1 MLLLGLGPVLAAG
14 ARPAEPG
21 VTSATATTAAPA
33 PPLPKAWAL
42 ADVDTGNVIDA
53 GNDRQPLPPA
63 SLTKVITALA
73 VTAAIAPDADITV
86 SARAEAAPADKMFMK
101 QGQVW
106 TFDEMIHSL
115 LISSANDAAVALAE
129 RAGGSIEGFEPMFAA
144 TAADLGMADHPVLND
159 PAGLD
164 GPDGVEGGNL
174 VSARD
179 LAIAGRALLANPAL
193 AAIVATTVYHFDGPD
208 NVNHRLTNHNKLF
221 LTTYPGAIGMKT
233 GFTSRAGACL
243 IAAARRDGR
252 TMLAVV
258 LDGANPNQTAKLL
271 LDEGFATQPSAEPRA
286 DRLPPVRP
294 AAQTPPASSTGQP
307 VAAAAHPTPAAPTAA
322 IRPMPSSP
330 RHRFVSRTLALIL
343 VALVTFALVG
353 AARLRAR
360 QSRRRAPPER
370 HRAAAGRRAA

>member
-1 MLLLGLGPVLAAG
+1 
-14 ARPAEPG
+14 
-21 VTSATATTAAPA
+21 
-33 PPLPKAWAL
+33 
-42 ADVDTGNVIDA
+42 
-53 GNDRQPLPPA
+53 
-63 SLTKVITALA
+63 
-73 VTAAIAPDADITV
+73 
-86 SARAEAAPADKMFMK
+86 
-101 QGQVW
+101 
-106 TFDEMIHSL
+106 
-115 LISSANDAAVALAE
+115 
-129 RAGGSIEGFEPMFAA
+129 
-144 TAADLGMADHPVLND
+144 
-159 PAGLD
+159 
-164 GPDGVEGGNL
+164 
-174 VSARD
+174 
-179 LAIAGRALLANPAL
+179 
-193 AAIVATTVYHFDGPD
+193 
-208 NVNHRLTNHNKLF
+208 
-221 LTTYPGAIGMKT
+221 MKT

>member
-1 MLLLGLGPVLAAG
+1 
-14 ARPAEPG
+14 
-21 VTSATATTAAPA
+21 
-33 PPLPKAWAL
+33 
-42 ADVDTGNVIDA
+42 
-53 GNDRQPLPPA
+53 
-63 SLTKVITALA
+63 
-73 VTAAIAPDADITV
+73 
-86 SARAEAAPADKMFMK
+86 
-101 QGQVW
+101 
-106 TFDEMIHSL
+106 
-115 LISSANDAAVALAE
+115 
-129 RAGGSIEGFEPMFAA
+129 
-144 TAADLGMADHPVLND
+144 MADHPVLND

-221 LTTYPGAIGMKT
+221 LTSYPGAIGMKT

-271 LDEGFATQPSAEPRA
+271 LDEGFATPASAEPTA
-286 DRLPPVRP
+286 GRLPPVRP

-307 VAAAAHPTPAAPTAA
+307 VAAAHPTPAAPTAA

-330 RHRFVSRTLALIL
+330 RRRLGSRTLALIL
-343 VALVTFALVG
+343 VGLVTAALVG

-360 QSRRRAPPER
+360 QSRRRVPPER
-370 HRAAAGRRAA
+370 RRTAAGRRAA